1 MTGKNNLILRSVC
14 LISVFLLLIGLTLK
28 QIKYPNQLLFFLAGI
43 ALIILVYLPLW
54 GYVNAKNAPSNSN
67 KLQRIISGIA
77 AAILLFLAPIAIM
90 SGNTIQIGIALVLF
104 LIILVTIYQKHK
116 TGNLKQGTS
125 YFLDTL
131 LVMFI
136 VIASVNAPIN
146 SQAPDKLYDP
156 IIFNP
161 QYSQNEG
168 PIIYLDEAHTNFHR
182 LDGLYWAFGK
192 LVRTDGYR
200 TQPFK
205 EKFTKESLEGVEIL
219 AIANAINEKNANN
232 WSNPTFS
239 AFEKEE
245 IEALRS
251 WVEEGGSL
259 LLIADHM
266 PFSGAAKD
274 LAAAFNVEFINGF
287 AMDTVRKPDF
297 FTQTEGTLNRTI
309 LTDISIDSILTFT
322 GQAFRIPA
330 DATPILLFGKDYV
343 QWEPETAWQFGGVE
357 PYSVQGYS
365 QLAFMEYEKG
375 KVVFAG
381 EAMMFTSQL
390 RFGLSWM
397 KLGISDPRA
406 RNNKQLILNIIHW
419 LDE

>member
-1 MTGKNNLILRSVC
+1 MNKDKILKVIGILASAS
-14 LISVFLLLIGLTLK
+14 LMIGLALK
-28 QIKYPNQLLFFLAGI
+28 QVKYPNQLLFFLGGI
-43 ALIILVYLPLW
+43 ALVILVYLPVW
-54 GYVNAKNAPSNSN
+54 GYINAKTAPSNSN
-67 KLQRIISGIA
+67 KVQQIISSVA
-77 AAILLFLAPIAIM
+77 TAILLFLAPVAIM
-90 SGNTIQIGIALVLF
+90 SGNMIQIGIALVLF
-104 LIILVTIYQKHK
+104 MIILASIYQKHK
-116 TGNLKQGTS
+116 TANFNQGTS

-131 LVMFI
+131 MIMFI
-136 VIASVNAPIN
+136 VIASLNVPIN

-156 IIFNP
+156 IIFDP
-161 QYSQNEG
+161 QYSPNAG
-168 PIIYLDEAHTNFHR
+168 PVIYLDEAHSNFHR

-205 EKFTKESLEGVEIL
+205 AKFTRESLEEVEIL

-232 WSNPTFS
+232 WSNPTYS
-239 AFEKEE
+239 AFEKDE

-266 PFSGAAKD
+266 PFSGAAKE
-274 LAAAFNVEFINGF
+274 LAAVFNVEFINGF
-287 AMDTVRKPDF
+287 AMDTIRKPDF

-309 LTDISIDSILTFT
+309 LTDTDIDSILTFT

-330 DATPILLFGKDYV
+330 DATPVLLFGKEYV
-343 QWEPETAWQFGGVE
+343 QWEPETAWQFEGVE
-357 PYSVQGYS
+357 PYPVQGFT
-365 QLAFMEYEKG
+365 QLAFMEYGKG
-375 KVVFAG
+375 KVVFSG

-406 RNNKQLILNIIHW
+406 RNNKKLILNIIHW

>member
-1 MTGKNNLILRSVC
+1 MNKDKILKVIGILASAS
-14 LISVFLLLIGLTLK
+14 LMIGLALK
-28 QIKYPNQLLFFLAGI
+28 QVKYPNQLLFFLGGI
-43 ALIILVYLPLW
+43 ALVILIYLPVW
-54 GYVNAKNAPSNSN
+54 GYINAKSVTSNSS
-67 KLQRIISGIA
+67 KVQLIISSIA
-77 AAILLFLAPIAIM
+77 AAVLLFLAPMAVM
-90 SGNTIQIGIALVLF
+90 SGNTIQVGVALVLF
-104 LIILVTIYQKHK
+104 LIIIAVIYRKQKSNNIQK
-116 TGNLKQGTS
+116 NTS

-131 LVMFI
+131 IIMFI
-136 VIASVNAPIN
+136 VICTLNAPIN
-146 SQAPDKLYDP
+146 SQAPDKFYDP
-156 IIFNP
+156 IIFDP
-161 QYSQNEG
+161 QYSPNEG
-168 PIIYLDEAHTNFHR
+168 PVIYLDEAHSNFHR

-192 LVRTDGYR
+192 LVRTDGFK
-200 TQPFK
+200 TKPF
-205 EKFTKESLEGVEIL
+205 EAKFTRESLEGVEIL
-219 AIANAINEKNANN
+219 AIANAINEKNSNN
-232 WSNPTFS
+232 WSKPTYS
-239 AFEKEE
+239 AFEKDE

-287 AMDTVRKPDF
+287 AMDTIRKPDF

-309 LTDISIDSILTFT
+309 LTDTNIDSILTFT

-330 DATPILLFGKDYV
+330 DATPVLLFGKDYV
-343 QWEPETAWQFGGVE
+343 QWEPETAWQFEGVE

-365 QLAFMEYEKG
+365 QLAFMEYGKG
-375 KVVFAG
+375 KVVFSG

-406 RNNKQLILNIIHW
+406 RNNKKLILNIIHW